1 MGKEFLTENKKA
13 VEIYMEGFRKSDHEM
28 ILSCLTDDVEWYMP
42 GFIDI
47 KGKDAFDKEI
57 ENENFTGSPAIQIT
71 RMVEENNI
79 VIAEG
84 AVQGKMKN
92 GGTLYALFCDVFEMQ
107 NSKIKKLITYQMN
120 K

>member
-1 MGKEFLTENKKA
+1 MTENKKT
-13 VEIYMEGFRKSDHEM
+13 VERYMEGFRVTDREK
-28 ILSCLTDDVEWYMP
+28 ILSCLTDDIVWIMP

-47 KGKDAFDKEI
+47 KGKEAFNREI
-57 ENENFTGSPAIQIT
+57 TNDLFEGYPSIQVI

-84 AVQGKMKN
+84 AVQCKIKA
-92 GGTLYALFCDVFEMQ
+92 GGLLDALFCDVFHME
-107 NSKIKKLITYQMN
+107 NGKIKQLTTYQMN